1 MKFLTDPV
9 LRSAKQA
16 KEFLNKTVEGGK
28 TLVSSSW
35 NKIPLFAST
44 EAVTHDDDKL
54 TDETHYFLVPFRP
67 APKDYALYTSRRLP
81 RGYAAVNDLP
91 KLRVFHLPCSG
102 SEELLERLILD
113 DVLRKKE
120 STSESDADE
129 VKPIHERLSALGE
142 EVDKQTNRVT
152 GGLLIVGGVVALAN
166 PIIGAGIVTKA
177 LLPAVGAKLSGEGLK
192 FSGEKLKQW
201 QKDGEQKKREKEAE
215 TELKSVEIK
224 IAVNPVLQT
233 LEEALATDAS
243 EFEPML
249 EAYDFAAFSIDGWQG
264 HQMLKLTAR
273 AVGSVYADVVED
285 KSSHAE
291 ARLGPEDIRWL
302 KTLREFEKKEA

>member
-1 MKFLTDPV
+1 MKFLTDPA

-16 KEFLNKTVEGGK
+16 REFLEKTISGGK
-28 TLVSSSW
+28 TLVTSSW

-44 EAVTHDDDKL
+44 EAVTHDDERL
-54 TDETHYFLVPFRP
+54 TDETHYFLVPFRL
-67 APKDYALYTSRRLP
+67 APSDYALYTSRRLP

-113 DVLRKKE
+113 DVLSKKDTR
-120 STSESDADE
+120 SAAGDE
-129 VKPIHERLSALGE
+129 HVKPIHERLRELGE

-152 GGLLIVGGVVALAN
+152 GGLLIIGGVVALAN

-201 QKDGEQKKREKEAE
+201 QDDGEQKKREKEAH
-215 TELKSVEIK
+215 TELKSVDIR
-224 IAVNPVLQT
+224 IAVNPALQT
-233 LEEALATDAS
+233 LEEALATNAA

-249 EAYDFAAFSIDGWQG
+249 ESYDFSRFAIDGWQG
-264 HQMLKLTAR
+264 QQMLELTAR
-273 AVGSVYADVVED
+273 AVGSVYADVIED
-285 KSSHAE
+285 ETCHTE

-302 KTLREFEKKEA
+302 KALRGFENKGA